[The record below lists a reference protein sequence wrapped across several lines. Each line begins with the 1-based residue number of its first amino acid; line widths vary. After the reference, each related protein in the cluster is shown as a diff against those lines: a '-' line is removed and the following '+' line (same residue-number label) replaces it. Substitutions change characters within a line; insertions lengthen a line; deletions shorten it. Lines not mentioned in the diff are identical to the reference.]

1 MDAKA
6 KAEEGGFN
14 IDDDVFGDY
23 EEDAEESQPKAF
35 DLREMEFQYEAVEE
49 AAKTGESESE
59 QDSSAEEAEGAK

>member
-23 EEDAEESQPKAF
+23 EQDAEESLPKAF
-35 DLREMEFQYEAVEE
+35 DLQEMEFQYEAVEE
-49 AAKTGESESE
+49 VAKTGESESE
-59 QDSSAEEAEGAK
+59 